1 MILPD
6 NWHETDATTTDL
18 MVVPC
23 SMGRYITPVGRS
35 GSLREFI
42 HCRSVYMSLLVGFNM
57 SLPLLGKGD
66 DWTRFDEE

>member
-6 NWHETDATTTDL
+6 NWHETDVTTTDW

-23 SMGRYITPVGRS
+23 SMGRHITPVGRS

-57 SLPLLGKGD
+57 SLRLLDKGD
-66 DWTRFDEE
+66 GRKRFDDE

>member
-6 NWHETDATTTDL
+6 NRHETEATTTDL

-35 GSLREFI
+35 GSLRELYPLQVG
-42 HCRSVYMSLLVGFNM
+42 VYVIARGIQYEPAFAWQ
-57 SLPLLGKGD
+57 G
-66 DWTRFDEE
+66 